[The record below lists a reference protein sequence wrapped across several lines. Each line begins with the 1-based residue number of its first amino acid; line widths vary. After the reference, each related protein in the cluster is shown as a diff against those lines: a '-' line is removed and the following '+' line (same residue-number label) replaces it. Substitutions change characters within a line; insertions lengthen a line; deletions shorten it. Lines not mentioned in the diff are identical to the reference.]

1 MDDNPTT
8 KRAAEIYLL
17 KIKSAAR
24 KLRTNPPIPWPELE
38 MLTRDLRLVE
48 EGKKCLTFEQ
58 FMRFLCSI
66 SHEECRNLFMY
77 TRFLMETYTSQKMSF
92 GAIMEYFVR
101 NESANDKLPP
111 IPGVPPKV
119 YTLEL
124 WNLVKKMYLFYQLLL
139 RPITRRVFYSSRMMI
154 VSPSAQHGF
163 YLHRVMHR
171 MNPRLKLVTVSPGM
185 CYFFVRSVLENAA
198 ESGQNCSQIKRILTL
213 IFGLNPRTLQMMLQN
228 I

>member
-1 MDDNPTT
+1 MDDNQTVN
-8 KRAAEIYLL
+8 RAAEIYFLN
-17 KIKSAAR
+17 IKNAAR
-24 KLRTNPPIPWPELE
+24 KLRTNPPMPWSGLE
-38 MLTRDLRLVE
+38 ELTREVQLVE
-48 EGKKCLTFEQ
+48 EGMNCPSSEQ
-58 FMRFLCSI
+58 FLHFLCSI

-139 RPITRRVFYSSRMMI
+139 RPITQRVFYSSRMMI

-198 ESGQNCSQIKRILTL
+198 ESGQSNYLRHIARIFAK
-213 IFGLNPRTLQMMLQN
+213 IFGLNPRMLRN